1 MVVSSSRNSAYFAMV
16 LLVLLSGCSMFGGDS
31 TDPIENLRE
40 QVRAVVTDPTRA
52 QDMLATVDRIDQL
65 LVESAD
71 ILADAAQQERRLFA
85 DYDSTPRDYE
95 KLFMEASRERQRL
108 QQTILAAHLEFKSI
122 ATPGEWQAIRPVQVN
137 AVSARVE
144 SLLLAA
150 IDKR

>member
-52 QDMLATVDRIDQL
+52 QDMLATVDRIDRL
-65 LVESAD
+65 LIESAD
-71 ILADAAQQERRLFA
+71 ILADAARQERWLFA

-122 ATPGEWQAIRPVQVN
+122 ATLGEWQAIRPVQVN